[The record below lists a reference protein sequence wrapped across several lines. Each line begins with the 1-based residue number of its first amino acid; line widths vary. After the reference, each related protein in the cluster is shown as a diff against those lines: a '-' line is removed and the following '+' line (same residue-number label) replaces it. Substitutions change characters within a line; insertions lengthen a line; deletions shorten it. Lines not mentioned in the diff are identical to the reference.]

1 MIDAQALSSMKEN
14 VRLFNFARG
23 ELVDENALIEA
34 LQAEKLA
41 AYVTDFPSKHLLTVE
56 RVIAL
61 PHLGASTPESED
73 NCALMAADEII
84 EYLQYGNIKNSVNM
98 PEVQMPQEAKYRICI
113 INKNIPD
120 MISSVAAKLSA
131 EGINIENMV
140 SKGRGDYAYTIL
152 ETNDEISLELLE
164 RMRQREGIV
173 RVRIIVQDHV

>member
-1 MIDAQALSSMKEN
+1 
-14 VRLFNFARG
+14 
-23 ELVDENALIEA
+23 
-34 LQAEKLA
+34 
-41 AYVTDFPSKHLLTVE
+41 
-56 RVIAL
+56 
-61 PHLGASTPESED
+61 
-73 NCALMAADEII
+73 
-84 EYLQYGNIKNSVNM
+84 
-98 PEVQMPQEAKYRICI
+98 MPQEAKYRICI

-152 ETNDEISLELLE
+152 ETNDETSLELLE

>member
-1 MIDAQALSSMKEN
+1 
-14 VRLFNFARG
+14 
-23 ELVDENALIEA
+23 
-34 LQAEKLA
+34 
-41 AYVTDFPSKHLLTVE
+41 
-56 RVIAL
+56 
-61 PHLGASTPESED
+61 
-73 NCALMAADEII
+73 
-84 EYLQYGNIKNSVNM
+84 
-98 PEVQMPQEAKYRICI
+98 MPQEAKYRICI

-173 RVRIIVQDHV
+173 RVRIIVEKSTDFSEYLPIFPLLLTILSRHYIKEERSKY

>member
-1 MIDAQALSSMKEN
+1 
-14 VRLFNFARG
+14 
-23 ELVDENALIEA
+23 
-34 LQAEKLA
+34 
-41 AYVTDFPSKHLLTVE
+41 
-56 RVIAL
+56 
-61 PHLGASTPESED
+61 
-73 NCALMAADEII
+73 
-84 EYLQYGNIKNSVNM
+84 
-98 PEVQMPQEAKYRICI
+98 MPQEAKYRICI

-173 RVRIIVQDHV
+173 RVRIIVQEINIENMVSKGRGDYAYTILETNDEISLELLERMRQREGIVRVRIIVQDHV